1 MKFVHAADIHLDS
14 PLRGLERYEGAPVEE
29 IRGATRQALEN
40 LIQLC
45 LSEEVDF
52 LLIAGDVYDGDWKD
66 YNTGLFL
73 ISQLA
78 RLTRQGIRVAL
89 VRGNHDAASQLT
101 RNLRFP
107 EGVFDLSTH
116 RPETRVF
123 EDLGVAIHGRGY
135 PRRDMNEDLTL
146 TYPDPLAGLFNI
158 GLLHTAVDGRQGHD
172 LYAPCSLA
180 GLISRGYQYWALGH
194 VHQREVLCRDPWIL
208 FSGNLQGRHIR
219 ETGPKGATL
228 VTVEDGRVAA
238 VEHRA
243 LDVVRWVLC
252 EVDATEAGSGLEVV
266 DRVAETLAGEAQ
278 AADGRVLAAR
288 IRVTGT
294 SAAHST
300 LSGDPERW
308 TNEIRGAV
316 ADLGS
321 QVWVEKVLFHTRTP
335 IDLEALLIHDD
346 PVAGLLRSLRGLRG
360 DPTGLDDLLS
370 EFSDL
375 RNRLPSEYRQ
385 LDDALDLDNPAS
397 LATLL
402 EEVEQLLIPRL
413 LEARDGP

>member
-40 LIQLC
+40 LVQLC
-45 LSEEVDF
+45 LDEKVDF

-107 EGVFDLSTH
+107 DGVFDLSTH

-146 TYPDPLAGLFNI
+146 SYPDPLAGLFNI

-180 GLISRGYQYWALGH
+180 GLIARGYQYWALGH

-228 VTVEDGRVAA
+228 VTVEDGVVAA

-243 LDVVRWVLC
+243 LDVVRWALC

-266 DRVAETLAGEAQ
+266 DQVAETLACEAQ

-294 SAAHST
+294 SSAHRM
-300 LSGDPERW
+300 LSADPERW

-360 DPTGLDDLLS
+360 DPQGLGDLLS

-375 RNRLPSEYRQ
+375 RNKLPSEYRQ
-385 LDDALDLDNPAS
+385 LDDALDLDNPTS

-402 EEVEQLLIPRL
+402 EEIEQLLIPRL

>member
-78 RLTRQGIRVAL
+78 RLTCNGIRVAL

-135 PRRDMNEDLTL
+135 PRRDMNEDLTIA
-146 TYPDPLAGLFNI
+146 YPDPLAGFFNI

-172 LYAPCSLA
+172 LYAPCSLE
-180 GLISRGYQYWALGH
+180 GLIAKGYQYWALGH
-194 VHQREVLCRDPWIL
+194 VHQREVLCQDPWIV
-208 FSGNLQGRHIR
+208 FSGNLQGRHVR

-228 VTVEDGRVAA
+228 VTVDDGRVTA
-238 VEHRA
+238 VEHRE
-243 LDVVRWVLC
+243 LDVVRWVVC
-252 EVDATEAGSGLEVV
+252 EVDATEARTGLAVV
-266 DRVAETLAGEAQ
+266 DRVGETLAMEAD
-278 AADGRVLAAR
+278 AADGRVLAVR
-288 IRVTGT
+288 IRITGT
-294 SAAHST
+294 STAHRV
-300 LSGDPERW
+300 LCGDPEHW
-308 TNEIRGAV
+308 TNEIRAAV
-316 ADLGS
+316 ADLGT
-321 QVWVEKVLFHTRTP
+321 QIWVEKVLCHTRTP
-335 IDLEALLIHDD
+335 IDLEALLTHDD
-346 PVAGLLRSLRGLRG
+346 PVADLLRTLRGLRDDPDGLG
-360 DPTGLDDLLS
+360 DFLP

-375 RNRLPSEYRQ
+375 RNRLPAEYRQ
-385 LDDALDLDNPAS
+385 LDDALDLDDPTS
-397 LATLL
+397 LITLL
-402 EEVEQLLIPRL
+402 EDVEQLLIPRL
-413 LEARDGP
+413 LETRDEP